1 MRSLLP
7 ALLGLALASGAAA
20 QHSHSVPASGDDPHA
35 VAETFVVDGF
45 RIDNADPPPGSAVGR
60 AGLRYTDGGYVSVV
74 HGKPYARGRT
84 IWGGVVGFGQ
94 VWAAGAHRATELV
107 TTVPLRIS
115 QARVEP
121 GAYSLFI
128 TPHHN
133 AWTLH
138 VNASLGMH
146 LADEYDPALDVAR
159 VDIVPDVLLA
169 PVEGLTWS
177 FRRDGAFLTLA
188 WDRFGVDIPLARAD
202 ALPDQRPGQAPAS
215 GG

>member
-1 MRSLLP
+1 MRLLP
-7 ALLGLALASGAAA
+7 AFLALALASGAAA
-20 QHSHSVPASGDDPHA
+20 QHDHSAPEASGDDPHA
-35 VAETFVVDGF
+35 VLETFVVDGF
-45 RIDNADPPPGSAVGR
+45 RIDDMDPPPGSAVGR
-60 AGLRYTDGGYVSVV
+60 AGLRYADGGYVSVV

-84 IWGGVVGFGQ
+84 LWGGLVGFGSP
-94 VWAAGAHRATELV
+94 WAAGAHRATELV
-107 TTVPLRIS
+107 TTVPLTIGSTRI
-115 QARVEP
+115 EP

-138 VNASLGMH
+138 VNSALGMH
-146 LADEYDPALDVAR
+146 LADEYDAALDVAR
-159 VDIVPDVLLA
+159 ADVMPEILTT

-188 WDRFGVDIPLARAD
+188 WGRFAGAFPLARAD
-202 ALPDQRPGQAPAS
+202 APEAS